1 MDNLEL
7 PLTPEREVFSVSS
20 LNREARRLIEANFG
34 VIWVEGEISNLAR
47 PSSGHL
53 YWSLKDD
60 NAQVRCAMFRQAN
73 RSLSF
78 TPDNG
83 QQVLARA
90 RVGLYE
96 ARGEFQ
102 LVVEFLEEAGEGL
115 LRRRFEELK
124 RKLAAEGLF
133 DAERKKPIPTLPRR
147 IGIVT
152 SPSGAA
158 VRDILTV
165 LRRRFPWVRALI
177 FPTRV
182 QGETA
187 AEEIAAA
194 LALANRRGECD
205 VLILAR
211 GGGSLEDLWSFNEEI
226 VARAIAAS
234 ETPVISGVGHEIDST
249 IADFVAD
256 VRAPTPSGAAE
267 IAVPDQLEWL
277 STLDAYALRI
287 ARSTSLRLETAG
299 KRLEGL
305 AHRLSRSH
313 PGIQLREST
322 QRLDDL
328 DVRLLR
334 AWRELLG
341 QRQRTLAQASIALRA
356 AAPRQR
362 LQALL
367 ERHRW
372 VGQSLTR
379 AMRSRLDALEN
390 RRALAT
396 RTLNAVGPRATL
408 DRGYAIVSSAQT
420 GDVVTAA
427 SDVERGTGL
436 DIRLSRGSLSAT
448 VDATRQDEAE

>member
-20 LNREARRLIEANFG
+20 LNREARRLIEGNFG
-34 VIWVEGEISNLAR
+34 VVWVEGEISNLAR

-78 TPDNG
+78 APDNG

-90 RVGLYE
+90 RVSLYE
-96 ARGEFQ
+96 ARGDFQ
-102 LVVEFLEEAGEGL
+102 LIVDFLEEAGEGL

-124 RKLAAEGLF
+124 RKLATEGLF
-133 DAERKKPIPTLPRR
+133 DAERKKPIPTLPHR

-158 VRDILTV
+158 VRDILTI

-187 AEEIAAA
+187 AEEIAATLE
-194 LALANRRGECD
+194 LADRRGDCD

-226 VARAIAAS
+226 VARAIAAV
-234 ETPVISGVGHEIDST
+234 ETPVISAVGHEIDFT

-256 VRAPTPSGAAE
+256 LRAPTPSGAAE

-277 STLDAYALRI
+277 GALEAFARRI
-287 ARSTSLRLETAG
+287 ARSASQRLETAG
-299 KRLEGL
+299 RRAEGL

-334 AWRELLG
+334 AWREILS
-341 QRQRTLAQASIALRA
+341 QRRRTLTEASIALRA
-356 AAPRQR
+356 AAPRPR
-362 LQALL
+362 LQALGERYRWASESL
-367 ERHRW
+367 ERTM
-372 VGQSLTR
+372 Q
-379 AMRSRLDALEN
+379 SRLEALEN
-390 RRALAT
+390 RRVLAT
-396 RTLNAVGPRATL
+396 RTLNAVGPHATL
-408 DRGYAIVSSAQT
+408 DRGYAIVSRAQT
-420 GDVVTAA
+420 GDVITAA
-427 SDVERGTGL
+427 SDVEAGSIL
-436 DIRLSRGSLSAT
+436 DIRLSRGALTAT
-448 VDATRQDEAE
+448 VDSTRQDETE

>member
-7 PLTPEREVFSVSS
+7 PLAPEREVFSVSS
-20 LNREARRLIEANFG
+20 LNREARRLIEGNFG
-34 VIWVEGEISNLAR
+34 VVWVEGEISNLAR

-78 TPDNG
+78 APDNG

-90 RVGLYE
+90 RVSLYE
-96 ARGEFQ
+96 ARGDFQ
-102 LVVEFLEEAGEGL
+102 LIVDYLEEAGEGL

-133 DAERKKPIPTLPRR
+133 DADRKKPIPTLPHQ

-158 VRDILTV
+158 VRDILTI
-165 LRRRFPWVRALI
+165 LRRRFPWVRVLI

-187 AEEIAAA
+187 ADEIAATLE
-194 LALANRRGECD
+194 LADKRSDCD
-205 VLILAR
+205 VLILTR
-211 GGGSLEDLWSFNEEI
+211 GGGSLEDLWSFNEEV
-226 VARAIAAS
+226 VARAIAAAD
-234 ETPVISGVGHEIDST
+234 TPVISAVGHEIDFT

-256 VRAPTPSGAAE
+256 LRAPTPSGAAE
-267 IAVPDQLEWL
+267 LAVPDQLEWL
-277 STLDAYALRI
+277 GALDAFARRI
-287 ARSTSLRLETAG
+287 ARSASQRLETAE

-322 QRLDDL
+322 QRLDDF

-334 AWRELLG
+334 AWRELLS
-341 QRQRTLAQASIALRA
+341 QRQRTLAEASIALRA
-356 AAPRQR
+356 AAPRSR
-362 LQALL
+362 LQALG
-367 ERHRW
+367 ERRRW
-372 VGQSLTR
+372 ASRSLAR
-379 AMRSRLDALEN
+379 AMRTRLEALEN
-390 RRALAT
+390 RRVLAT
-396 RTLNAVGPRATL
+396 RALNAVGPRATL
-408 DRGYAIVSSAQT
+408 DRGYAIVSSIQT
-420 GDVVTAA
+420 GNVITAA
-427 SDVERGTGL
+427 SDVAPGASL
-436 DIRLSRGSLSAT
+436 DIRLSRGGLSAT
-448 VDATRQDEAE
+448 VDSTRQDDAE